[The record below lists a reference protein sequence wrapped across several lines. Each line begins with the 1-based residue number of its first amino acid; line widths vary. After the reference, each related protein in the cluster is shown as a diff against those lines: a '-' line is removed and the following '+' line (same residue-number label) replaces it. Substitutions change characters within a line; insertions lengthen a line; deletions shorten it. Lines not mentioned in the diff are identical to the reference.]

1 MKHKKKC
8 RFFNYYSIYERNMQN
23 FMIKNVKDFCCLN
36 YIIYLCPQIYEKDS
50 RMMLNSDSNYHLEQ
64 GFVIFCVHIP
74 FCIEE

>member
-1 MKHKKKC
+1 
-8 RFFNYYSIYERNMQN
+8 
-23 FMIKNVKDFCCLN
+23 MIKNVKDFCCLN

>member
-1 MKHKKKC
+1 
-8 RFFNYYSIYERNMQN
+8 
-23 FMIKNVKDFCCLN
+23 MIKNVKDFCCLN
-36 YIIYLCPQIYEKDS
+36 YIIYLCSQIYEKDS